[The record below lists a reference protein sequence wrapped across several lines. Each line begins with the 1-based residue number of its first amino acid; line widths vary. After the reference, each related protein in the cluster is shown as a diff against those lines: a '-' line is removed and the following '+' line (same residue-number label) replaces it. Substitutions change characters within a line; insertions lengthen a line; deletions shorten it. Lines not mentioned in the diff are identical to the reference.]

1 MAVFTVT
8 KREAQAFKSYFP
20 KDIYRNIDKSDY
32 YTLASLDDEDFVA
45 GVLQF
50 FVGFDEN
57 KGTFSRICYL
67 FVPEEFSDSDTAA
80 LLLWEY
86 ENILADSGIDEK
98 NREMTD
104 DENVFAYSCSA
115 ENFSGLESIK
125 DIKVKDIYS
134 ISFIESAEFTKIKK
148 QVAKEAQ
155 LEQKRVYDEEISS
168 FYKNKDECGLLL
180 AKKDSSDTLV
190 IKFMETDSS
199 DRLNVLKGLLSYSAK
214 RVADQYGKDRLV
226 RIECTDY
233 ASIDRLREFIPE
245 ITPELSEE

>member
-67 FVPEEFSDSDTAA
+67 FVPEEFSDSDAAA

-98 NREMTD
+98 NREMMD

-125 DIKVKDIYS
+125 DIKAKDIYS
-134 ISFIESAEFTKIKK
+134 ISFIESAEFVKIKK
-148 QVAKEAQ
+148 QIANGAE
-155 LEQKRVYDEEISS
+155 LEQKRFYDEEISS
-168 FYKNKDECGLLL
+168 FYRKNDDCGLLL

-190 IKFMETDSS
+190 INFIETDSP
-199 DRLNVLKGLLSYSAK
+199 DRQDVLKGLLAYSTK
-214 RVADQYGKDRLV
+214 RVADQYGKERLV

-233 ASIDRLREFIPE
+233 ESLDKLREFIPE

>member
-67 FVPEEFSDSDTAA
+67 FVPEEFSDSDAAA

-98 NREMTD
+98 NREMMD

-125 DIKVKDIYS
+125 DIKAKDIYS
-134 ISFIESAEFTKIKK
+134 ISFIESAEFVKIKK
-148 QVAKEAQ
+148 QIANGAE
-155 LEQKRVYDEEISS
+155 LEQKRFYDEEISS
-168 FYKNKDECGLLL
+168 FYRKNDDCGLLL

-190 IKFMETDSS
+190 INFIETDSP
-199 DRLNVLKGLLSYSAK
+199 DRQDVLKGLLAYSAK
-214 RVADQYGKDRLV
+214 RVADQYDKERLV

-233 ASIDRLREFIPE
+233 ESLDKLREFIPE

>member
-8 KREAQAFKSYFP
+8 KREAQAFKDYFP
-20 KDIYRNIDKSDY
+20 GEIYRNIDKSDY

-50 FVGFDEN
+50 YVGFDED

-67 FVPEEFSDSDTAA
+67 YVPEEFSDSDTAA

-86 ENILADSGIDEK
+86 GNILADSGIDEK
-98 NREMTD
+98 NREMMD
-104 DENVFAYSCSA
+104 DENVFACSC
-115 ENFSGLESIK
+115 
-125 DIKVKDIYS
+125 
-134 ISFIESAEFTKIKK
+134 KIKK
-148 QVAKEAQ
+148 QVANGAE
-155 LEQKRVYDEEISS
+155 LEQKRFYDDEISS
-168 FYKNKDECGLLL
+168 FYRKNDDCGLLL

-190 IKFMETDSS
+190 INFIETDSP
-199 DRLNVLKGLLSYSAK
+199 DRQDVLKGLLAYSAK
-214 RVADQYGKDRLV
+214 RVADQYGKERLV

-233 ASIDRLREFIPE
+233 ESLDKLREFIPE

>member
-8 KREAQAFKSYFP
+8 KREAQAFKDYFP
-20 KDIYRNIDKSDY
+20 GEIYRNIDKSDY

-67 FVPEEFSDSDTAA
+67 FVPEEFSDSDAAA

-86 ENILADSGIDEK
+86 GNILADSGIDEK
-98 NREMTD
+98 NREMMD
-104 DENVFAYSCSA
+104 DENVFACSCSA
-115 ENFSGLESIK
+115 ESLSALESIK
-125 DIKVKDIYS
+125 DVKAKDIYS
-134 ISFIESAEFTKIKK
+134 ISFIENADFVKIKK
-148 QVAKEAQ
+148 QVANGAE
-155 LEQKRVYDEEISS
+155 LEQKRFYDDEISS
-168 FYKNKDECGLLL
+168 FYRKNDDCGLLL

-190 IKFMETDSS
+190 INFIETDSP
-199 DRLNVLKGLLSYSAK
+199 DRQDVLKGLLAYSAK
-214 RVADQYGKDRLV
+214 RVADQYGKERLV

-233 ASIDRLREFIPE
+233 ESLDKLREFIPE